1 MTNNFNVVKR
11 TEKGMSGCQ
20 NETYST
26 YVYTIANPGV
36 LESIVDDLRVIRQDH
51 LPTNHAPSSLTMS
64 LTMSLTIC

>member
-20 NETYST
+20 NETC
-26 YVYTIANPGV
+26 VCTIANPGV
-36 LESIVDDLRVIRQDH
+36 LESIVDDLRVIRQDQ
-51 LPTNHAPSSLTMS
+51 LPTSHAPSSPTMS

>member
-36 LESIVDDLRVIRQDH
+36 LESIVDNMRVIIQDTATTPL
-51 LPTNHAPSSLTMS
+51 LP
-64 LTMSLTIC
+64 